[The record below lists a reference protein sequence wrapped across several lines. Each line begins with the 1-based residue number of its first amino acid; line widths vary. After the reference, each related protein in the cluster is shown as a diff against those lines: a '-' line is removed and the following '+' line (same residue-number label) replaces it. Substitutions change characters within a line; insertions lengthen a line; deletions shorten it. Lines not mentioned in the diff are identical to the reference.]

1 MKKLVFA
8 LAVLGFGL
16 ICLQQKSYAE
26 KKTAHAE
33 FKDTAI
39 KECNSCHKS
48 EGVALNHDADFV
60 RGHRILAGKA
70 GNNCAQCHEQKWCLD
85 CHKGGSSG
93 DTLSQDGAGRDYKP
107 KSHRS
112 DFISIHPLKAQGN
125 QQQCYRCH
133 DAVSFCNSCH
143 IRFPK
148 GRMQIKSH
156 MMFSGPKGPLA
167 TGMTGASST
176 MTWTL
181 GEHATEARRNLQ
193 SCQTCHPEGD
203 VCIQCHSTGRQRFN
217 NGTLTGPLKS
227 PHPKDFKA
235 GNFKNRTNAKMCL
248 KCHLPGT
255 Y

>member
-8 LAVLGFGL
+8 IAVLSFGL

-26 KKTAHAE
+26 KKMDHSDYKNA
-33 FKDTAI
+33 AI
-39 KECNSCHKS
+39 SECNTCHKS
-48 EGVALNHDADFV
+48 EGVALNHDSDYT
-60 RGHRILAGKA
+60 RGHRVLAGKA

-85 CHKGGSSG
+85 CHKGGGSG
-93 DTLSQDGAGRDYKP
+93 DDLSKENAGRDYKP

-125 QQQCYRCH
+125 TQQCYRCH
-133 DAVSFCNSCH
+133 EAKAFCNSCH
-143 IRFPK
+143 VRFPR
-148 GRMQIKSH
+148 GSMQIKSH
-156 MMFSGPKGPLA
+156 LIGNAQNSALPGFSGLGGQNYSFA
-167 TGMTGASST
+167 
-176 MTWTL
+176 L

-203 VCIQCHSTGRQRFN
+203 VCLQCHSGGNGRG
-217 NGTLTGPLKS
+217 NGVN
-227 PHPKDFKA
+227 PHPS
-235 GNFKNRTNAKMCL
+235 NFKSGDNIKKKTNARMCL

>member
-1 MKKLVFA
+1 MKKIVFV
-8 LAVLGFGL
+8 LAILGFGL
-16 ICLQQKSYAE
+16 ICLQQKSYAD

-60 RGHRILAGKA
+60 RGHRVLAGKA
-70 GNNCAQCHEQKWCLD
+70 GNNCSQCHDQKWCLD

-112 DFISIHPLKAQGN
+112 DFVSIHPLKAQGN

-133 DAVSFCNSCH
+133 DAVSYCNSCH
-143 IRFPK
+143 SRFPRGK
-148 GRMQIKSH
+148 MQIKSH
-156 MMFSGPKGPLA
+156 LMSGPKGF
-167 TGMTGASST
+167 GGNMMTGASST
-176 MTWTL
+176 MNWSL

-203 VCIQCHSTGRQRFN
+203 VCIQCHSTGKQMN
-217 NGTLTGPLKS
+217 ANGTAKS
-227 PHPKDFKA
+227 PHPKGFKG
-235 GNFKNRTNAKMCL
+235 GNIKNKTNSNMCK